1 MNQPKV
7 DNRRLRELDF
17 LRGIAIILVLLRHQF
32 LFAFTSGMGW
42 IGVDLFFVLSGFLVS
57 SLLFKEYLK
66 FQTID
71 VKNFLI
77 RRGFKIYPI
86 YYLFYIVYFIPILIR
101 NEKLD
106 FTKMVYDL
114 VFIQNY
120 ARDWGYAYPASWS
133 LAVEEHF
140 YFLLVFIFYLFT
152 KSTALK
158 KHFLNPKNFVTE
170 RVIIAILVLILLL
183 RFASNYYLEQLTIRN
198 FTMTHLRID
207 ALLFGVL
214 ISYLYHYKLDYFSAL
229 FQKYA
234 RFAWVLIIILLSFT
248 PFIEPIGSFFV
259 KTIGFSMVYSAFGIL
274 FCYFLFTPNLNLKLD
289 RFLTKPVVDFV
300 AKIGFCSYS
309 IYVIHTFVIFAVE
322 QFKFQNHYINFL
334 LVFVISYLLG
344 NLMTHYIEAFF
355 LAMRDKRFPSKNK

>member
-1 MNQPKV
+1 MIQTKV

-32 LFAFTSGMGW
+32 LFFFTENMGW

-57 SLLFKEYLK
+57 SLLFKEYQK
-66 FQTID
+66 FQSID
-71 VKNFLI
+71 GTNFLI

-86 YYLFYIVYFIPILIR
+86 YYLFYIVYFIPILIQ
-101 NEKLD
+101 NGKLD
-106 FTKMVYDL
+106 YTKMFYDL

-120 ARDWGYAYPASWS
+120 ARDWGYAYSASWS
-133 LAVEEHF
+133 LAIEEHF
-140 YFLLVFIFYLFT
+140 YFLLVFVFYLFT
-152 KSTALK
+152 KSTSLK
-158 KHFLNPKNFVTE
+158 KRFLNPQNFFTE
-170 RVIIAILVLILLL
+170 RVIIAILVVILLL
-183 RFASNYYLEQLTIRN
+183 RIISNVYLDHMAIRN

-214 ISYLYHYKLDYFSAL
+214 ISYLYHFKPEHFSSL

-234 RFAWVLIIILLSFT
+234 SFIWVAIPLLLSFT
-248 PFIEPIGSFFV
+248 PFVEPIGSFFV
-259 KTIGFSMVYSAFGIL
+259 RTIGFTMTYLAFGIL

-309 IYVIHTFVIFAVE
+309 IYVIHTFVIFAVRQLE
-322 QFKFQNHYINFL
+322 IENHFANFL
-334 LVFVISYLLG
+334 LVFIGSYLSG
-344 NLMTHYIEAFF
+344 YLMTHYIEAFF
-355 LAMRDKRFPSKNK
+355 LRIRDKSFPSKNK